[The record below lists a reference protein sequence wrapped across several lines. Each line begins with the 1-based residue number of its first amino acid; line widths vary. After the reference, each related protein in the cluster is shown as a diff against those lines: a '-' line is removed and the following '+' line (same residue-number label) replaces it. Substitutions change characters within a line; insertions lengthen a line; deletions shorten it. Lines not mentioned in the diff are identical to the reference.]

1 LIQQADL
8 FLSNELEKEV
18 SSASRRRAIAVHV
31 TGCVRRDD
39 SFYAIL
45 HPDPKLSYF
54 EEVTWV
60 EIRGENL
67 SHYGSLWLADEK
79 NPYLLLDQP
88 ISIGRVHIAKA
99 DGIMLLEMQKQALS
113 ALKAKRTRTSQM
125 IMGIITNP
133 KFQPAMAKTKSEPVT
148 FYDKRVERVESQA
161 LAVRE
166 SLQFSDNQGFFLIH
180 GPPGTGKTTVITEIV
195 RQLVSRDQKVLITSH
210 TNVAVDNVLENLFP
224 YFATKM
230 TRLGSKIKV
239 SNSLKAIVPK
249 TKDEMI
255 KLSVSQVV
263 GATLSKLSV
272 LVLTKKLSFDEP
284 YFDTVIIDESSM
296 ATIPLALCGIL
307 LAKSFILI
315 GDHKQLPP
323 ISETT
328 MPPSCSYA
336 QKCGKNCESLFK
348 LLITLYP
355 NNSTMLEMQF
365 RSHPDIMGFSSK
377 QFYDNRIQSPKSC
390 YEKKLDLPKGIE
402 HEEIKGLINQ
412 NPVCYVA
419 MNYEDRTYNE
429 PVEWF
434 PPRDWRGQKAVDS
447 SCFNRYEA
455 VVALKVR
462 HELIRAGVPPEDIW
476 IITPY
481 RLQREIIRRAIR
493 KIYGS
498 LAKDGVLS
506 IYENPTASTVDSIQ
520 GKENDVVIYV
530 LTWTQSWGGERRVN
544 IALRDYRRLNVAI
557 TRAKKKF
564 IMIGDLLKLSWQYPY
579 GPLHRYMV
587 NKGWVVSAPVIRDS
601 DDFLTIV
608 ESCYKQ
614 KKKLV
619 DENLAQKA
627 NEAKKRLRRDVTQP
641 DSKRRFVVDTES
653 SFDELTKSS
662 DWEDLSFGEKQRCY
676 EYRTRNVPFVIV
688 AWSDKKIHE
697 DRFKIIPHK
706 NYQEVKDYYSYPKR
720 SGKKNNKRKPS
731 IPLLNKTQDFVECGL
746 VNECLQHAPE
756 ISDIQI
762 VSKTKLSLGRVREL
776 RLYIQNQMQPHKPK
790 QPLVETKVGD
800 ENKEV
805 PIVHPK
811 NLEKNHGVELNKIYT
826 GKIRSVENQIGT
838 ARISKFACHVPG
850 VKIGDVVKFRVTEIH
865 PNFADTELIEILDNK
880 SHSTKP
886 SPEAIE
892 SDEITEA
899 VPTCLMCL
907 KPIKPREAELYGGIC
922 MSCHYA
928 RMRKESAREARRS
941 GLFGADRAG
950 TW

>member
-1 LIQQADL
+1 MCWYKLLSCDLIQQADL
-8 FLSNELEKEV
+8 FLSNELEKE
-18 SSASRRRAIAVHV
+18 ASLAARRRAIGVHV
-31 TGCVRRDD
+31 TRCVRRNDF
-39 SFYAIL
+39 FYAIL

-60 EIRGENL
+60 EIRGENR
-67 SHYGSLWLADEK
+67 SQYGSLWLADEN

-88 ISIGRVHIAKA
+88 ISIDRVNIAKA
-99 DGIMLLEMQKQALS
+99 DGIMLLEMQRQALS
-113 ALKAKRTRTSQM
+113 ALKAKKTSHSQM
-125 IMGIITNP
+125 IMDIITNP
-133 KFQPAMAKTKSEPVT
+133 KFQSAMAKIKSQPVT
-148 FYDKRVERVESQA
+148 FYDKRIERVESQA
-161 LAVRE
+161 LAVRK
-166 SLQFSDNQGFFLIH
+166 SLQFSTNQGFFLIH

-224 YFATKM
+224 FFATKM

-239 SNSLKAIVPK
+239 SNSLRAIVPK
-249 TKDEMI
+249 TEDEMI

-272 LVLTKKLSFDEP
+272 LVLYKKLSFDEP

-307 LAKSFILI
+307 LAKSFILV

-336 QKCGKNCESLFK
+336 QKCGNNCESLFK

-355 NNSTMLEMQF
+355 DNSNMLEMQF

-377 QFYDNRIQSPKSC
+377 QFYDNRIQSPRSC
-390 YEKKLDLPKGIE
+390 YEKKLDLRKGIE

-419 MNYEDRTYNE
+419 MNYEDGPYNE

-434 PPRDWRGQKAVDS
+434 PPRDWLGQRHVEP

-462 HELIRAGVPPEDIW
+462 HELISAGVPPEDIW

-493 KIYGS
+493 KIYGF

-506 IYENPTASTVDSIQ
+506 IHENLTASTVDSIQ

-530 LTWTQSWGGERRVN
+530 LTWTPSWGREHLVN
-544 IALRDYRRLNVAI
+544 IALKDYRRLNVAM

-564 IMIGDLLKLSWQYPY
+564 IIIGDLFKLSWQYPY
-579 GPLHRYMV
+579 GSLHRYMV
-587 NKGWVVSAPVIRDS
+587 DKGWVVSAPVIRDS

-614 KKKLV
+614 KRKLV

-627 NEAKKRLRRDVTQP
+627 NEAKKRLRRTVTQP
-641 DSKRRFVVDTES
+641 DQKRTFVVDTER
-653 SFDELTKSS
+653 SFDELKKSS
-662 DWEDLSFGEKQRCY
+662 DWEDLSFREKQICY
-676 EYRTRNVPFVIV
+676 ECRTGNVPFVIE
-688 AWSDKKIHE
+688 AWLDKKTHE
-697 DRFKIIPHK
+697 DRFRIIPHK
-706 NYQEVKDYYSYPKR
+706 NYQKVKDYYSYPKSSR
-720 SGKKNNKRKPS
+720 KEDNKRKLG
-731 IPLLNKTQDFVECGL
+731 IPLLTKTQDFVECGL
-746 VNECLQHAPE
+746 VNKCLQ
-756 ISDIQI
+756 
-762 VSKTKLSLGRVREL
+762 
-776 RLYIQNQMQPHKPK
+776 N
-790 QPLVETKVGD
+790 
-800 ENKEV
+800 
-805 PIVHPK
+805 
-811 NLEKNHGVELNKIYT
+811 
-826 GKIRSVENQIGT
+826 
-838 ARISKFACHVPG
+838 
-850 VKIGDVVKFRVTEIH
+850 
-865 PNFADTELIEILDNK
+865 
-880 SHSTKP
+880 
-886 SPEAIE
+886 
-892 SDEITEA
+892 
-899 VPTCLMCL
+899 
-907 KPIKPREAELYGGIC
+907 
-922 MSCHYA
+922 
-928 RMRKESAREARRS
+928 
-941 GLFGADRAG
+941 
-950 TW
+950 